1 MATELS
7 RKERDILKMV
17 KSNCHLGSRNYSKNM
32 ERFFHSITNK
42 GIPVFDLEQTYQK
55 IKLAALVIAGMP
67 DIEEVMVISSRTAGQ
82 RPVVK
87 FSTFTGCA
95 VTSSSRWTP
104 GCFTNYQTKQFK
116 EPRLILVAD
125 PYADSKPVIEAS
137 YMNIPCIALCNSG
150 SNLKNVD
157 ICIPVNTSTTES
169 ISMVMWLLTRE
180 VLLLKGLLRLE
191 ENEDRDVMVDLF
203 YHKEGKLEEV
213 EEDEEEA
220 ENLEAKAEEENNDWE
235 VAAN

>member
-17 KSNCHLGSRNYSKNM
+17 KSNCHLGSRNYSINM

-42 GIPVFDLEQTYQK
+42 GIPIFDLEQTYQK

-67 DIEEVMVISSRTAGQ
+67 DISEVMVISSRTAGQ

-87 FSTFTGCA
+87 FSTFTGCS

-104 GCFTNYQTKQFK
+104 GCLTNHLTKQFK

-125 PYADSKPVIEAS
+125 PYADSKPVLEAS

-150 SNLKNVD
+150 TNLKNVD

-180 VLLLKGLLRLE
+180 VLMLKGELRLE
-191 ENEDRDVMVDLF
+191 SNDDWEIMVDLF
-203 YHKEGKLEEV
+203 YHKDAKPEEV
-213 EEDEEEA
+213 EDEEDA
-220 ENLEAKAEEENNDWE
+220 EVAKEEEEEGNDWEENN
-235 VAAN
+235 N